1 MLNRWLSFPAH
12 HFVPLLTQWTKRIQ
26 RKDRMYWQIE
36 DAADFKAQFERRH
49 GVAAFEKTGCLTL
62 QSPNPSESSA
72 EEYDGYG
79 RPSRTE
85 VANGQS
91 PSGFYQQDTCYD
103 ANGNV
108 AFKSYRYQST
118 GFGASKVCSG
128 PDGDTFTHDVL
139 GRLLSETR
147 GDGETRTYV
156 YTGRA
161 KEFTDE
167 NGVSRISQMDGLG
180 RLTIVCEIAPASI
193 NTQNT
198 GTPGSCGTDISG
210 TGLTTTYSYALS
222 TPTRR
227 ITQGAQTRTFVS
239 DWLGRSTL
247 VTEPESGTTTYGYA
261 YNSTGLVAT
270 RTRPMANQTNAST
283 TTTTTTQYD
292 SLGRVVSIN
301 YSDNLTPA
309 KTYTYDIAGSAS
321 SWSNFSQANLKG
333 RLSVASGS
341 GAATAFSYDAMGQI
355 AGLGECFPS
364 QCGTPSDNKLLS
376 YFYDLAGGIGTSVD
390 GAGVKT
396 NYGYT
401 AAGEVNLITSSVSN
415 STHPGTLL
423 SNVQNGPFGPTSFT
437 LGNGVSQINTYDALG
452 RLNGS
457 AICPSGTT
465 ASIGCSGEIYGF
477 STTWQGKQLKGS
489 SDTVEGSGLTYGY
502 DNFSRLVSMTN
513 GSSQPLYTYTY
524 DRYGNRWTETPGS
537 GIASGSGSSFNPTY
551 IAGTNQI
558 TGMGYIYDAAGN
570 LMTDGT
576 NTYTYDAD
584 GNLLKQVNSSVTLQY
599 TYNALNQQVVQSLPA
614 LSRPVTTNQVFD
626 RSGNLD
632 SLWLVGSGQIMG
644 RANWGSKAIETYEVS
659 SNMAFFDHRDWVG
672 TRRAITNATGTVT
685 DVRESLPFGDDA
697 ANVSGGQDNTFDGF
711 TGLWNGA
718 TNNTNHAQFREYL
731 NIAGRFLQPDPYSGS
746 YRLGNPQSFN
756 RYAYVLNNPLSLV
769 DPLGLDLLVLCGT
782 YTENGQTTPYYCAVS
797 DGTFSGGGGADSG
810 FEDAIGPN
818 LPCTGP
824 KLGGCTNAFPIVTNS
839 APSNGQSYSFFKQWL
854 KDVKSCFVDT
864 GLGTI
869 ANQMD
874 PFSPSASNAVQGA
887 VDSASQSALA
897 GAAAYSVGRGLTVP
911 LRSGVVR
918 AGVGASEALGE
929 ASGWITIAN
938 LYVGIA
944 KAYQAEWQ
952 QCGW

>member
-401 AAGEVNLITSSVSN
+401 AVGEVNLITSSVSN

-839 APSNGQSYSFFKQWL
+839 APNNGQSYSFVKQWW
-854 KDVKSCFVDT
+854 KDVKNCV
-864 GLGTI
+864 GNVALPTI
-869 ANQMD
+869 AND
-874 PFSPSASNAVQGA
+874 LNPLSIGIGTGA
-887 VDSASQSALA
+887 DIASQMSQASLA
-897 GAAAYSVGRGLTVP
+897 GAASWSVNQGLTVP
-911 LRSGVVR
+911 LRSSIVR
-918 AGVGASEALGE
+918 AGVASAETLGEVSGVLTMASVVYALGD
-929 ASGWITIAN
+929 A
-938 LYVGIA
+938 VV
-944 KAYQAEWQ
+944 AEYN
-952 QCGW
+952 QCQ